1 MQLDE
6 AWERQFR
13 EKLDKS
19 HVWPSLYTFKF
30 IVKAG
35 REDDVR
41 QLFPM
46 HTNTSRSSKNG
57 NYTSLTFQMMM
68 PSSEAIVS
76 VYRRAATLEG
86 IIAL

>member
-1 MQLDE
+1 MKLDE
-6 AWERQFR
+6 EWAQKFR
-13 EKLDKS
+13 ERLDKS
-19 HVWPSLYTFKF
+19 YVWPSLYTFKF

-35 REDDVR
+35 KEDDVR

-68 PSSEAIVS
+68 PSAEAIVS
-76 VYRRAATLEG
+76 VYRKASTVDGL
-86 IIAL
+86 IAL

>member
-1 MQLDE
+1 MELDE
-6 AWERQFR
+6 AWAKKFM

-46 HTNTSRSSKNG
+46 HTNTSRSSANG

-68 PSSEAIVS
+68 PSPEAIVS
-76 VYRRAATLEG
+76 VYRRASTIEG

>member
-1 MQLDE
+1 MELDE
-6 AWERQFR
+6 AWAQKFMER
-13 EKLDKS
+13 LDKL

-35 REDDVR
+35 KEEDVR

-46 HTNTSRSSKNG
+46 HTDTARSSKNG

-76 VYRRAATLEG
+76 VYRKASSVEG
-86 IIAL
+86 LIAL